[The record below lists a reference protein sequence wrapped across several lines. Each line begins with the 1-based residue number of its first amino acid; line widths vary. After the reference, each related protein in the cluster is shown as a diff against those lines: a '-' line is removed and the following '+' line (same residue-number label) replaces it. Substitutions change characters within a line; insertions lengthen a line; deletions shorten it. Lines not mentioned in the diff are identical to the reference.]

1 MVAQM
6 LPSAHNRV
14 KSQALEG
21 YLKVVYLTT
30 VSSL

>member
-1 MVAQM
+1 MVSQM
-6 LPSAHNRV
+6 LPSVHNTV
-14 KSQALEG
+14 KGQALER